1 MKAAIFVASFLAAGC
16 AGQQVQLGDADR
28 RGLASQPVH
37 AVHYPPA
44 RIFFVESSGYTTAAV
59 LFSPL
64 VVLAQTA
71 ESRSL
76 ASELELED
84 PVGRVKERLSA
95 ALESRTKVNRVASP
109 PERSDPETL
118 RKVLGSGL
126 VLEVRT
132 EKWGIDNNRAKYA
145 AGVHLLRLSDGATL
159 WQAVCNDSIADKDK
173 PSPTLDELK
182 ADRGELLKAKLGQA
196 ADACAEQL
204 AGWALGG

>member
-1 MKAAIFVASFLAAGC
+1 MKAAIFASISVLAGC
-16 AGQQVQLGDADR
+16 AGQHVQLGAADR
-28 RGLASQPVH
+28 EALASQPVH
-37 AVHYPPA
+37 AVHYPAA

-64 VVLAQTA
+64 IVLAQAA

-76 ASELELED
+76 MSELEPED

-95 ALESRTKVNRVASP
+95 ALESYAKVNRVASP
-109 PERSDPETL
+109 PERRDPETL
-118 RKVLGSGL
+118 RKVLGDGL

-145 AGVHLLRLSDGATL
+145 ASAHLLRLSDGATL
-159 WQAVCNDSIADKDK
+159 WQAVCSDSIADKEK
-173 PSPTLDELK
+173 PGPTLDELK
-182 ADRGELLKAKLGQA
+182 ANRGELLKGKLGQA

-204 AGWALGG
+204 AGWALGR